1 MIKYEHANIRLNII
15 ISILN
20 SSDSLDNLIFNTL
33 REMDPRNTTSID
45 YQAAERLF
53 KTLEKDTHIEFNK
66 HFTAAIIAKYMIRNK
81 DYMNSM
87 EHYHD
92 IHILD
97 EACRYKIKF
106 IKLSQKT
113 SQIKNRRK
121 TK

>member
-1 MIKYEHANIRLNII
+1 MIKYENVNVQLNII

-20 SSDSLDNLIFNTL
+20 QADDIDNLIANTL
-33 REMDPRNTTSID
+33 RDMDPRNTRSID
-45 YQAAERLF
+45 YEAACNLF
-53 KTLEKDTHIEFNK
+53 KWIEKNTHIEFNK
-66 HFTAAIIAKYMIRNK
+66 FFAAAIIAKYMTRK
-81 DYMNSM
+81 DYIHSM

-92 IHILD
+92 IHILE

-106 IKLSQKT
+106 VKLSQKT